1 MISVI
6 VHIHNEDPVLG
17 EIDELPNAKDM
28 MITVKNPRK
37 RDGKEIHYIDASVTT
52 VIWPLHRISF
62 IELISSETDE
72 EIISFV
78 RE

>member
-1 MISVI
+1 MPSVV

-17 EIDELPNAKDM
+17 EVEALPSPVDT
-28 MITVKNPRK
+28 MIVVKNPRR
-37 RDGKEIHYIDASVTT
+37 RDGKDLHYLDANVNT
-52 VIWPLHRISF
+52 VIWPVSRVTF
-62 IELISSETDE
+62 IEVINTGDDE